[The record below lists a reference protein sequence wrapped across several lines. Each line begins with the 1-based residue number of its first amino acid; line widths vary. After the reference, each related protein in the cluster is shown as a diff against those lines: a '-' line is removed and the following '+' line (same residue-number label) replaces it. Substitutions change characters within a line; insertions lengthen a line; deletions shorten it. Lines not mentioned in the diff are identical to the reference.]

1 MNKILYNGSGSA
13 VCPCLEHGHFV
24 ENKSPINNINSY
36 FLWFATIKICSRD
49 HEIQERRKMN
59 SFFFFERRPLKVK
72 SEMNLKNKQKIHWE
86 NEGRVGMEEHLS
98 SAVGA
103 QRKMCRNETAW
114 GVLWLV
120 ICTAWEKFYCVEL
133 LMFASSTDLMVMVK
147 LRRKWSSRI
156 YSAQETCSSRV
167 RRELL

>member
-1 MNKILYNGSGSA
+1 MDTLWRTKALSITLILISCGLLQLKY
-13 VCPCLEHGHFV
+13 V
-24 ENKSPINNINSY
+24 
-36 FLWFATIKICSRD
+36 
-49 HEIQERRKMN
+49 QETMRSKRGEKWTP
-59 SFFFFERRPLKVK
+59 FFFERRPLKVK

-103 QRKMCRNETAW
+103 QRKMYRNETAW